1 MGFITI
7 DYRDRKLIY
16 EQIVDNVKAA
26 ILRGDLRRDDHL
38 PSVRVL
44 ARELGI
50 NPNTIQKAYAEL
62 ERQGVIASLSGR
74 GSIVVFDK
82 DSVTESGLGDL
93 KAELMPLIARA
104 RALGMTSEAF
114 TEMASACWR
123 ADEHNK
129 IIGGEEYDKN

>member
-1 MGFITI
+1 MGLITI

-16 EQIVDNVKAA
+16 EQIVDNVKAL

-38 PSVRVL
+38 PSVRAL

-50 NPNTIQKAYAEL
+50 NPNTIQKAYTEL

-82 DSVTESGLGDL
+82 DSMTESGMEDL
-93 KAELMPLIARA
+93 KTELMPLIARA
-104 RALGMTSEAF
+104 RALGMTPDSFARM
-114 TEMASACWR
+114 TAACWQTGET
-123 ADEHNK
+123 DTT
-129 IIGGEEYDKN
+129 IGGESND

>member
-1 MGFITI
+1 MGLITI

-16 EQIVDNVKAA
+16 EQIVDNVKAL

-38 PSVRVL
+38 PSVRAL

-62 ERQGVIASLSGR
+62 ERQGVIATLSGR

-82 DSVTESGLGDL
+82 DSMTESGMDDL
-93 KAELMPLIARA
+93 KTEIMPLIARA
-104 RALGMTSEAF
+104 RTLGMTAEEFARMSVECWQV
-114 TEMASACWR
+114 SAG
-123 ADEHNK
+123 EQNTNN
-129 IIGGEEYDKN
+129 GGERV

>member
-1 MGFITI
+1 MGLITI

-16 EQIVDNVKAA
+16 EQIVDNVKAL

-38 PSVRVL
+38 PSVRAL
-44 ARELGI
+44 ARDLGI
-50 NPNTIQKAYAEL
+50 NPNTIQKAYTEL

-82 DSVTESGLGDL
+82 DSMTESGLDDL

-104 RALGMTSEAF
+104 KSLGMSPESFA
-114 TEMASACWR
+114 EMAATCWQT
-123 ADEHNK
+123 DERNK
-129 IIGGEEYDKN
+129 TIGGEGND

>member
-1 MGFITI
+1 MGLITI

-16 EQIVDNVKAA
+16 EQIVDNVKAL
-26 ILRGDLRRDDHL
+26 IVRGDLRRDDHL

-50 NPNTIQKAYAEL
+50 NPNTIQKSYAEL

-82 DSVTESGLGDL
+82 DSMTESGMDDL
-93 KAELMPLIARA
+93 KTEIMPLIARA
-104 RALGMTSEAF
+104 RALGMTAEEFARMSVE
-114 TEMASACWR
+114 CWQ
-123 ADEHNK
+123 AGTGEQNTK
-129 IIGGEEYDKN
+129 TGGDSDD